1 MEKLKN
7 QKLEEDKAN
16 LRALEENQKRFTERL
31 EDAERLKNEMRGE
44 LEQSRQKSEQQLAD
58 LENKL

>member
-1 MEKLKN
+1 MMMEKLKN

-44 LEQSRQKSEQQLAD
+44 LEQSR
-58 LENKL
+58 